1 MRKPIVL
8 EHGAIVDHMLGRV
21 DIHRIQ
27 SMQDATA
34 TKDA

>member
-1 MRKPIVL
+1 MPKVTRFLRDLLKD
-8 EHGAIVDHMLGRV
+8 ELGRV